1 MLTQEMINE
10 TMRPLGGKGATIE
23 ELNERVAKLESE
35 LSHVRQ
41 IERLRAAL
49 EQIVSECSREATLK
63 LQIAITCERIAR
75 AALSN

>member
-1 MLTQEMINE
+1 MINLRWKTTFE
-10 TMRPLGGKGATIE
+10 GDHVKMDAPDW
-23 ELNERVAKLESE
+23 LEMADE
-35 LSHVRQ
+35 

-49 EQIVSECSREATLK
+49 EQIVSECSRESTLK